1 MQSRFFSEK
10 STFSHPSH
18 FHLLPLGGQAYQF
31 FLFVSCH
38 LLFVIFYLLFVV
50 YYSLF
55 LFLIIYFEC
64 CHSETDFFGVEF
76 ACCWNELF
84 FQNDL
89 LLDIW
94 FFFKYLLLLSSVC
107 CFSSI
112 FVFVSAFVILLLFF
126 FFVSYFICFCFLYC
140 IDLDSGVVTAKM
152 S

>member
-1 MQSRFFSEK
+1 MSFVVICFVFF
-10 STFSHPSH
+10 HY
-18 FHLLPLGGQAYQF
+18 HLLVF

-50 YYSLF
+50 YYSLL
-55 LFLIIYFEC
+55 LFLIIYFGC
-64 CHSETDFFGVEF
+64 CHSQTDFFGVEF

-94 FFFKYLLLLSSVC
+94 FFFQIFVT
-107 CFSSI
+107 SI
-112 FVFVSAFVILLLFF
+112 FRLLFF
-126 FFVSYFICFCFLYC
+126 FYFCFCFYFCYFVIILYSFFVSYFICFCFLYC